1 MTPKPPVGYLLDRGI
16 GVHALV
22 LAMRTV
28 LARRPKRTPRPDPQ
42 LKLPLAPKRG
52 AA

>member
-28 LARRPKRTPRPDPQ
+28 LARQAKRPAPPDPQ
-42 LKLPLAPKRG
+42 LKLPLIPKQGRV
-52 AA
+52 